1 MTCQSRTDA
10 PGDVHHASFIFDNA
24 KGVRELR
31 IQRGNGDAVA
41 GHRKGDGSFDVARLD
56 AAAVY
61 HEFDSNMGVA
71 SGYSPARSPERQILS
86 PVKGD
91 RLFFR
96 IDTTSMAA
104 HPPTPFRINPIDP
117 APLRHLRY
125 QIDFPFAMCH
135 QTQDHFSCIS

>member
-31 IQRGNGDAVA
+31 VQRGNGAAVE

-71 SGYSPARSPERQILS
+71 SGVLAGPLPGETNLKSRKGRPPFFQNRHYIHGGAPARAL
-86 PVKGD
+86 
-91 RLFFR
+91 
-96 IDTTSMAA
+96 
-104 HPPTPFRINPIDP
+104 
-117 APLRHLRY
+117 
-125 QIDFPFAMCH
+125 
-135 QTQDHFSCIS
+135 